1 MRRVLVLPIVLAML
15 TACSSQST
23 PSSQAAASSQS
34 TPSSQATASSQ
45 ATSPSQAPAS
55 SQPVATAGASMV
67 IAMFNPFT
75 GADGAFGPEM
85 AGGCI
90 PAVDLINQS
99 GGVLGHQLS
108 CVAAD
113 TRGDPADAVPAAA
126 QLLAT
131 TSNLAGVL
139 GPSSDEAD
147 ATAPIFN
154 DSTMTMIGD
163 TGSAS
168 FDQNIY
174 PYFWRIIPGDDV
186 KGTAMGI
193 WGNKKGYTHAAL
205 AFGNDIGSQT
215 DVPTLTKAFTKLG
228 GTITDSESLAL
239 DQSSY
244 RTEVAK
250 IIASNPDVIFCE
262 ADPQTEATLLGEL
275 KELHGLIP
283 IISVNATASTV
294 QAVGGAIG
302 KQALH
307 DFYTAIEPQTS
318 RTGNP
323 WMTYNTALLASSGV
337 PKPSQYS
344 YDPFAQS
351 DYDGVNIMAL
361 AMVAANSTT
370 PSVYNSHISDVTNPG
385 SGKTMV
391 YSYAEGAQA
400 LAAGK
405 TIQYVGASGP
415 IAFNSFHGNAG
426 GFELRQFQLD
436 GSTTPIGSVSAADI
450 AQIGQ

>member
-1 MRRVLVLPIVLAML
+1 
-15 TACSSQST
+15 
-23 PSSQAAASSQS
+23 
-34 TPSSQATASSQ
+34 
-45 ATSPSQAPAS
+45 
-55 SQPVATAGASMV
+55 
-67 IAMFNPFT
+67 MFNPFT

-90 PAVDLINQS
+90 PAVNLINQS
-99 GGVLGHQLS
+99 GGVLGHQLN
-108 CVAAD
+108 CVAVD

-126 QLLAT
+126 QLLAI

-154 DSTMTMIGD
+154 DSKMTMVGD
-163 TGSAS
+163 TGAAS
-168 FDQNIY
+168 FDQNTY
-174 PYFWRIIPGDDV
+174 SYFWRIIPGDDV

-193 WGNKKGYTHAAL
+193 WGIKKGFSHAAL

-215 DVPTLTKAFTKLG
+215 DVPTLTKAFTQLG
-228 GTITDSESLAL
+228 GKITITESLAL

-244 RTEVAK
+244 RAEVARL
-250 IIASNPDVIFCE
+250 IATNPDVLFCE

-302 KQALH
+302 SQSLH
-307 DFYTAIEPQTS
+307 DFYTAIESLTS
-318 RTGNP
+318 RSGNSFE
-323 WMTYNTALLASSGV
+323 TYNNALLASTGV
-337 PKPSQYS
+337 PNPKQYS
-344 YDPFAQS
+344 YDSFAHS

-361 AMVAANSTT
+361 AMIAANSTT
-370 PSVYNSHISDVTNPG
+370 PSDYNSHVPDVTNPG
-385 SGKTMV
+385 PGKTQV
-391 YSYAEGAQA
+391 YSFAEGMQA

-405 TIQYVGASGP
+405 TIQYVGASGL
-415 IAFNSFHGNAG
+415 IAFNSFHSNAG

-436 GSTTPIGSVSAADI
+436 GTTTPIGTVSAAEI